1 MTYKYTIKKL
11 ILVSFLTGTIIS
23 CSENINS
30 SDVVLSKVGNRTLY
44 LSQVLIELS
53 DYELKSDSAR
63 AVDEYISAWEK
74 RVVLRNEAERLGL
87 HQHTSFQNELN
98 TLEDVLLGEAV
109 IKMYLTELDTITI
122 SDAEWQEFSKSNSLS
137 IKVTEPS
144 LLLYNFTST
153 DADTIK
159 TYRERIIAN
168 QKPSLIEEFKLS
180 KPDWWFEQQVPISI
194 KDLEKHYP
202 NLSTFWRTA
211 KNGQVSEILSDT
223 SMFQFFCVVNRLESG
238 SVLDTASVRPY
249 IEQWLLQQK
258 KNRKLK
264 ALEENLMVNARQNKV
279 IQRPKLNTQ

>member
-1 MTYKYTIKKL
+1 MTFKHTIKNQLFVALL
-11 ILVSFLTGTIIS
+11 IVTSIS
-23 CSENINS
+23 CSENNNS
-30 SDVVLSKVGNRTLY
+30 SDIILSKVGNRTLY
-44 LSQVLIELS
+44 LSHVLTELS
-53 DYELKSDSAR
+53 EQELKQDSAR
-63 AVDEYISAWEK
+63 VVQEYVSAWEK

-87 HQHTSFQNELN
+87 HQHQNFQNELN
-98 TLEDVLLGEAV
+98 NFQDVLLGEAV

-144 LLLYNFTST
+144 LLLYHFTSS

-159 TYRERIIAN
+159 TYRERIISN
-168 QKPSLIEEFKLS
+168 QNQSLIEEFKLS
-180 KPDWWFEQQVPISI
+180 RPDWWFEQQVPISI
-194 KDLEKHYP
+194 KDLDKLYP

-223 SMFQFFCVVNRLESG
+223 SMFHFFWVLNRLQSG

-264 ALEENLMVNARQNKV
+264 ALEENLMVNARQNNV
-279 IQRPKLNTQ
+279 IQRPKINTQ